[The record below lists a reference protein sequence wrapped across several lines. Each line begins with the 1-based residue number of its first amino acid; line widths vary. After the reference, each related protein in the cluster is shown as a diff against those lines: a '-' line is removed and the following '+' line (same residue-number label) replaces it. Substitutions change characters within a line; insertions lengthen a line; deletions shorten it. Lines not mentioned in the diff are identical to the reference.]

1 MKHSLLPTIMI
12 DSPQKKLR
20 IGVLG
25 LHHDHV
31 WGNLE
36 ELARLGDQA
45 ELVGAADPHPE
56 LRDQY
61 GAHYGGDTFPDYE
74 EFLDKEELDA
84 VYIFASNK
92 VSEDLVVMA
101 CERGLHCLVEKPM
114 AATLSG
120 ADRMLAA
127 AEKAGVRLMI
137 NWPFA
142 WWPQMQHALNIAQA
156 GEIGHLWQVKYRAAH
171 EGPVELGCS
180 KFFCDWLYDEQ
191 LNGAGALMD
200 YCCYGS
206 LLAQVLLGAPSSVT
220 GVKLS
225 TGLKPD
231 LKLED
236 NAILVMS
243 YPHAIATTEASWTQ
257 IGKLTAYTT
266 AIYGSEGTLMVEPR
280 VGAALLKAT
289 AETPEG
295 AEVVVPELAPEM
307 ATASAHF
314 FHLIAN
320 PESPVHPLCDARNGR
335 NAQEILEAGLTAA
348 RDGRS
353 VSLPLGG

>member
-1 MKHSLLPTIMI
+1 MNA
-12 DSPQKKLR
+12 QKKLR

-36 ELARLGDQA
+36 ELVQLGEAA

-56 LRDQY
+56 LRDRY
-61 GAHYGGDTFPDYE
+61 GSLYGGETFPDYE
-74 EFLDKEELDA
+74 SLLDTVELDA
-84 VYIFASNK
+84 VYVFASNR
-92 VSEDLVVMA
+92 VSEDLVVAA

-114 AATLSG
+114 ASTLAG
-120 ADRMLAA
+120 AERMLAA
-127 AEKAGVRLMI
+127 AETAGVRLMI

-142 WWPQMQHALNIAQA
+142 WWPQLQHALRLAQA

-180 KFFCDWLYDEQ
+180 KYFCEWLYDER

-200 YCCYGS
+200 YCCYGA
-206 LLAQVLLGAPSSVT
+206 LLAQVLLGAPSSVS

-231 LKLED
+231 LRLED
-236 NAILVMS
+236 NAILILG
-243 YPHAIATTEASWTQ
+243 YPHALATTEASWTQ

-266 AIYGSEGTLMVEPR
+266 VIYGSSGTLMVEPR
-280 VGAALLKAT
+280 QGAALHKAT
-289 AETPEG
+289 AESPEG
-295 AEVVVPELAPEM
+295 EEIAVPPVAPELAS
-307 ATASAHF
+307 ASAHF
-314 FHLIAN
+314 LHLVGN
-320 PESPVHPLCDARNGR
+320 PEAPVHPLCQARQGR
-335 NAQEILEAGLTAA
+335 NAQEILEAGLIAA
-348 RDGRS
+348 REGR
-353 VSLPLGG
+353 VVPLPVGA

>member
-1 MKHSLLPTIMI
+1 MNQRRKF
-12 DSPQKKLR
+12 R
-20 IGVLG
+20 VGVLG

-36 ELARLGDQA
+36 ELNQLGEAA

-56 LRDQY
+56 LRDRY
-61 GAHYGGDTFPDYE
+61 GSLYGGETFPDYE
-74 EFLDKEELDA
+74 SLLDTVAMDA
-84 VYIFASNK
+84 VYVFASNR
-92 VSEDLVVMA
+92 VSEDLVVAA

-114 AATLSG
+114 ASTLAG

-127 AEKAGVRLMI
+127 AKAAWVRLMI

-142 WWPQMQHALNIAQA
+142 WWPQLQHALKLAQS

-180 KFFCDWLYDEQ
+180 KYFCEWLYDER

-200 YCCYGS
+200 YCCYGA
-206 LLAQVLLGAPSSVT
+206 LLAEVLLGSPSGVS

-243 YPHAIATTEASWTQ
+243 YPHALATTEASWTQ

-266 AIYGSEGTLMVEPR
+266 ALYGSAGTLMVEPR
-280 VGAALLKAT
+280 HGAALRLAT
-289 AETPEG
+289 AEYPEG
-295 AEVVVPELAPEM
+295 KKVEVPEVAGEM
-307 ATASAHF
+307 SNASAHF
-314 FHLIAN
+314 LHLIED
-320 PESPVHPLCDARNGR
+320 PEAPMHPLCQARQGR
-335 NAQEILEAGLTAA
+335 NAQEILEAGLMAA
-348 RDGRS
+348 REGRMIP
-353 VSLPLGG
+353 LPVNA

>member
-1 MKHSLLPTIMI
+1 MNNE
-12 DSPQKKLR
+12 KKVR

-31 WGNLE
+31 WSNLE
-36 ELARLGDQA
+36 ELARLDTQA

-56 LRDQY
+56 LRDKY
-61 GAHYGGDTFPDYE
+61 GAHYGGDTYPEYE
-74 EFLDKEELDA
+74 ALLDSEDLDA
-84 VYIFASNK
+84 VYIFASNR
-92 VSEDLVVMA
+92 VSEDLAVMA

-114 AATLSG
+114 ASTLAG

-127 AEKAGVRLMI
+127 SEGAGVRLMI

-142 WWPQMQHALNIAQA
+142 WWPQLQRALTLAGS
-156 GEIGHLWQVKYRAAH
+156 GEIGQLWQVKYRAAH

-180 KFFCDWLYDEQ
+180 PFFCEWLYDET

-206 LLAQVLLGAPSSVT
+206 LLAQVLLGKPSHVS
-220 GVKLS
+220 GVKLN

-236 NAILVMS
+236 NAILMMS
-243 YPHAIATTEASWTQ
+243 YPEALATTEASWTQ

-266 AIYGSEGTLMVEPR
+266 VIYGSEGTLMVEPR
-280 VGAALLKAT
+280 HGASLYKAT
-289 AETPEG
+289 ADEPEG
-295 AEVVVPELAPEM
+295 VSIPVPEVAPEM

-314 FHLIAN
+314 LHLIEN
-320 PESPVHPLCDARNGR
+320 PEASVHPLCGSIQGR
-335 NAQEILEAGLTAA
+335 DAQEILEAGLIAA
-348 RDGRS
+348 REGKS
-353 VSLPLGG
+353 VRLPLV